1 VFTSRKYSHREH
13 LNIDCPIA
21 DNDRAPSILE
31 LDADVFLPDNTASAN
46 TSISIANLDYSDIE
60 ARTDRF
66 GCQKTIRITRESHFE
81 QLSPLLSRR

>member
-1 VFTSRKYSHREH
+1 MFTSRKYSHREH

-46 TSISIANLDYSDIE
+46 TSISIALLDYSDTE
-60 ARTDRF
+60 ARNDRF
-66 GCQKTIRITRESHFE
+66 VCQNKVIGLTNKTNHW
-81 QLSPLLSRR
+81 LGVVG